1 MKTRNPS
8 RSPARIL
15 ALAAL
20 SGLLVLTGVE
30 LGGCKHKLG
39 SRLGQ
44 RMGKGGI
51 RSRLVANNR
60 ATMIAIHGEPVVAGR
75 FTAMDVENQNGSITI
90 ICSDRYSEATIE
102 ARIPSGDRKELESW
116 GLDATDKD
124 NWVIAEHDSGADRSI
139 LRVTTL
145 NGPLEN
151 GFQPRVDL
159 IIKSPVCDGL
169 LVRSAGGSVD
179 VTGARGAITIESGF
193 AGAAGGRVE
202 VRTAEPI
209 VEPVRITSSI
219 GPVYLVVPP
228 ESRGTID
235 IESDN
240 GMAVFNTS
248 HGRVVNV
255 QPTRDRWTGVWN
267 EGENQ
272 IQLYAGSG
280 DARMMVVE
288 KPVTYSTGSGLAPL
302 LD

>member
-1 MKTRNPS
+1 MTTRIP
-8 RSPARIL
+8 RRTMTRTL
-15 ALAAL
+15 ALGAL
-20 SGLLVLTGVE
+20 SGVLMLTGIE
-30 LGGCKHKLG
+30 LGGCKHKPG
-39 SRLGQ
+39 SRLG
-44 RMGKGGI
+44 KGGV
-51 RSRLVANNR
+51 RARLVANNR
-60 ATMIAIHGEPVVAGR
+60 ATMVAIQGEPVVAGR
-75 FTAMDVENQNGSITI
+75 FTAMDVENQNGSVTI
-90 ICSDRYSEATIE
+90 IVGDRYSEATIQ
-102 ARIPSGDRKELESW
+102 ARMPKNDRAEVESW

-124 NWVIAEHDSGADRSI
+124 NWVIAEHDSGPDRSI

-145 NGPLEN
+145 NSPLEN

-159 IIKSPVCDGL
+159 IIKTPVCDGL
-169 LVRSAGGSVD
+169 LVRNAGGSVD

-193 AGAAGGRVE
+193 AGGQGGRVE
-202 VRTAEPI
+202 VRAAEPI

-240 GMAVFNTS
+240 GVAIFNTT

-255 QPTRDRWTGVWN
+255 EPTQTRWSGVWN
-267 EGENQ
+267 EGDNL

-280 DARMMVVE
+280 DARMLVVE
-288 KPVTYSTGSGLAPL
+288 RPVTYSTGAPFASF